1 MQTTEH
7 KIESKTHKIQNEN
20 EKDNNNLNGLR
31 RNIKMLCV
39 YNEDG
44 MRPMWSGTVSMTYD

>member
-7 KIESKTHKIQNEN
+7 KRESKTHKIQKEN
-20 EKDNNNLNGLR
+20 KKDNNNLNGWKL
-31 RNIKMLCV
+31 NIKIFCF

-44 MRPMWSGTVSMTYD
+44 MRSMRSGTLNWTYD

>member
-44 MRPMWSGTVSMTYD
+44 MRPM